1 MRAYEIQQKE
11 IERQQAII
19 ARYRM
24 FNREKSIRAAESREK
39 ALDRMEKLEKPV
51 DERAIRFSFEA
62 RRRTGEDVLQLTEIS
77 KSFGEKHLFHDLTLR
92 VRAGDRVALIGPN
105 GVGKSTLIKIIV
117 GEEQPDT
124 GFIRYGSNVDIG
136 YYDQHQS
143 TLHADKTALDEIW
156 DRFPQM
162 EQSNVRGALGMFLFT
177 GDDVFKPIH
186 TPLRR

>member
-62 RRRTGEDVLQLTEIS
+62 RRRKRATDWRLQLSEFGNP
-77 KSFGEKHLFHDLTLR
+77 FGEKHLFLDDLTPACA
-92 VRAGDRVALIGPN
+92 RAA
-105 GVGKSTLIKIIV
+105 
-117 GEEQPDT
+117 
-124 GFIRYGSNVDIG
+124 
-136 YYDQHQS
+136 
-143 TLHADKTALDEIW
+143 TAW
-156 DRFPQM
+156 R
-162 EQSNVRGALGMFLFT
+162 
-177 GDDVFKPIH
+177 
-186 TPLRR
+186 